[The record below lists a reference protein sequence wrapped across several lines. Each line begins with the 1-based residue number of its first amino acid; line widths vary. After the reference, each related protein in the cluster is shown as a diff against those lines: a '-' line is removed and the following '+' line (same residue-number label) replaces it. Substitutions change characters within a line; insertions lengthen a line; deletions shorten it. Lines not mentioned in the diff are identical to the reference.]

1 MATGSC
7 PFCGNALGD
16 GFLGRHICPACNKPQ
31 PVAASETYFTALGV
45 SETFQ
50 QDPALLQKR
59 FYEASRVLHP
69 DRFTTADP
77 ELRNLSLERMSFIN
91 EAYRTLKSPVELRD
105 YLLELR
111 GNKTEEKAK
120 MPLEL
125 AESWFE
131 LQDALV
137 EEPDTAAAKI
147 SVFEQELANF
157 RKQAEAEISAK
168 ESAYDKS
175 QSADEK
181 AIILKGLTLKSLEL
195 NYLKSMDRDVERI
208 KRR

>member
-1 MATGSC
+1 MSNGSC
-7 PFCGNALGD
+7 PFCGKALGD
-16 GFLGRHICPACNKPQ
+16 GFLSRHICPSCGKPQ
-31 PVAASETYFTALGV
+31 PSDSSETYFSALGAP
-45 SETFQ
+45 ETFH
-50 QDPALLQKR
+50 QDTALLQKR

-69 DRFTTADP
+69 DRFTSADP
-77 ELRNLSLERMSFIN
+77 ESRNLSLERMSLIN

-111 GNKTEEKAK
+111 GQKTDAKAK

-131 LQDALV
+131 LQDALM
-137 EEPDTAAAKI
+137 EEPETAAGKI
-147 SVFEQELANF
+147 AVFEQELGGF
-157 RKQAEAEISAK
+157 KKQIEEDIASN

-175 QSADEK
+175 ASQDEK
-181 AIILKGLTLKSLEL
+181 AQILKDLALKSLEL

-208 KRR
+208 KKK

>member
-1 MATGSC
+1 MSC
-7 PFCGNALGD
+7 PFCGKALGD
-16 GFLGRHICPACNKPQ
+16 GFLSRHICPSCGKPQ
-31 PVAASETYFTALGV
+31 PSQKSETYFTALGV
-45 SETFQ
+45 PETFH
-50 QDPALLQKR
+50 QDSTLLQKR

-69 DRFTTADP
+69 DRFTSADP
-77 ELRNLSLERMSFIN
+77 ESRSLSLERMSLIN
-91 EAYRTLKSPVELRD
+91 EAYRALKSPAELRD

-131 LQDALV
+131 LQDALM
-137 EEPDTAAAKI
+137 EAPETAAAKI
-147 SVFEQELANF
+147 SAFEQELGSF
-157 RKQAEAEISAK
+157 RKQAESAIASN

-175 QSADEK
+175 SSQDEK
-181 AIILKGLTLKSLEL
+181 AQILRTLALKTLEL

-208 KRR
+208 KSR